1 MAGWNTAPRFRLL
14 LAVPAVMLLVTLV
27 FTVLW
32 FWPANRALWA
42 VARGAPNALQDQAQ
56 VVSLVRQWVSYDW
69 VRVAVGFIGFLCSI
83 RAISVPF
90 PVPTDT
96 HGEP

>member
-1 MAGWNTAPRFRLL
+1 M

-32 FWPANRALWA
+32 FWPANAALWA
-42 VARGAPNALQDQAQ
+42 IARDAPNALRDPVEVAE
-56 VVSLVRQWVSYDW
+56 LVRRWVRYDW
-69 VRVAVGFIGFLCSI
+69 LRVVVGMTGFVCCV

-90 PVPTDT
+90 PPTT
-96 HGEP
+96 NPSA